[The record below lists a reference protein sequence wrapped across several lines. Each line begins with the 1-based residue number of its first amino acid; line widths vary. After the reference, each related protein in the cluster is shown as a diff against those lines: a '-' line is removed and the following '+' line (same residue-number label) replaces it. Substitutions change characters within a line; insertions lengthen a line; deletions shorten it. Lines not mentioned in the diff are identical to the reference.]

1 MGLVERDYKMKS
13 LKRQVGGDHYKK
25 YKIEPITYVCKNK
38 IIHTLAN
45 IIKYATRANTRS
57 NLKLVELR
65 EKIEDLNKIK
75 HYAEIE
81 IEVAI
86 EEYEECVGPF
96 PVDEEIGEEA
106 DEEIGEEADED
117 RHSEPVP
124 ISRNQSTADGWL
136 YE

>member
-1 MGLVERDYKMKS
+1 MGLVERDYKMES
-13 LKRQVGGDHYKK
+13 LKRQVGGDHYKR

-65 EKIEDLNKIK
+65 EKIKDLNKIK

-86 EEYEECVGPF
+86 EEYEEYVGPF
-96 PVDEEIGEEA
+96 PVDEETAEEI
-106 DEEIGEEADED
+106 DEETAEEG
-117 RHSEPVP
+117 HSEPAP
-124 ISRNQSTADGWL
+124 MSRNQSTADGWL